1 MSILA
6 SKLALAAQPATPVR
20 ALLFDVFG
28 TVVDWRG
35 SIIREGT
42 QWGHTKGLTV
52 DWGKFADRW
61 REGYLPTMDRVRK
74 GSLPWMKLD
83 GLHRML
89 LDDLLSEF
97 GIQGLTETEKQHWNN
112 VWHRLQPWP
121 DSVAGLTRLK
131 SKHIIGTLS
140 NGNVSLLLEMAKNA
154 GLAWDVILSAELFH
168 HFKTDPEVYR
178 GAVEMLGYKPA
189 EVMLVAAHTADL
201 RAAQACGLKTGFVP
215 RPLEHG
221 PGGPAD
227 LGDGQPFDVQ
237 AKDFIE
243 LAAKFA

>member
-1 MSILA
+1 MC
-6 SKLALAAQPATPVR
+6 
-20 ALLFDVFG
+20 
-28 TVVDWRG
+28 
-35 SIIREGT
+35 IR
-42 QWGHTKGLTV
+42 
-52 DWGKFADRW
+52 DR
-61 REGYLPTMDRVRK
+61 
-74 GSLPWMKLD
+74 
-83 GLHRML
+83 

-237 AKDFIE
+237 ANLKSRLVNPQRRSHTGSWGGE
-243 LAAKFA
+243 QYPMQKYPHLAQ